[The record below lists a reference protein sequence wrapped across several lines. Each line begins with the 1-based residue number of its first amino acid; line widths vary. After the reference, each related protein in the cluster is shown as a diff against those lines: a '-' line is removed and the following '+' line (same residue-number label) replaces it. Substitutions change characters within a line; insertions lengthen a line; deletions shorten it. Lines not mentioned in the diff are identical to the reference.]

1 MKPELLAARRT
12 AAVQAFPETIPDLPL
27 EELRARLGRERVYK
41 LSFNENPYG
50 PSPAAV
56 RAVQEAAASM
66 HRYPDSYGRALCQE
80 LADFYRLSPEQI
92 LLANGADEII
102 NLVALAFLDPG
113 DEVIIPSPTFGSY
126 AAAAHLAG
134 AVPVTV
140 PLNDYHIDLEKVAA
154 AVTEKTKLIFICNP
168 NNPTG
173 TAFPASEL
181 LPFLRRLPERVL
193 VAVDEA
199 YNEYTDDPAGYT
211 AIPFLGAEPRLLVMR
226 TFSKIYGLAA
236 ARVGY
241 LLADA
246 GLVARVHRV
255 RPPFNAGVLGQA
267 AALAAFRD
275 RTYVETMRRYN
286 REQRQWLTEQ
296 LSACGWK
303 VVPSQSNFLLVD
315 TGEDGRGVFD
325 YLVERG
331 IIVRPGHGFNLPT
344 CLRIT
349 VGRPEENRALVEAL
363 MAKNSRRS

>member
-1 MKPELLAARRT
+1 MKLELLAARRT
-12 AAVQAFPETIPDLPL
+12 AAVQAFPVELPDLPL
-27 EELRARLGRERVYK
+27 DELRARLGREQVYK

-56 RAVQEAAASM
+56 KAVQEAAAAL
-66 HRYPDSYGRALCQE
+66 HRYPDSYGRALCRE
-80 LADFYRLSPEQI
+80 LATFYRLSPEQF
-92 LLANGADEII
+92 LLANGADEVI

-113 DEVIIPSPTFGSY
+113 DEVVIPSPTFGSY

-134 AVPVTV
+134 AVPVPV
-140 PLNDYHIDLEKVAA
+140 PLTGYCIDLEKVAA

-173 TAFPASEL
+173 TAFPAPEL

-199 YNEYTDDPAGYT
+199 YNEYTDDPAKYT
-211 AIPFLGAEPRLLVMR
+211 AVPLINAEPRLLVMR

-241 LLADA
+241 LIAAA

-275 RTYVETMRRYN
+275 RSYVETMRKYN

-296 LSACGWK
+296 LTTCGWK
-303 VVPSQSNFLLVD
+303 VIPSQSNFLLVD
-315 TGEDGRGVFD
+315 TGEDSRGVYH
-325 YLVERG
+325 YLVEQG
-331 IIVRPGHGFNLPT
+331 IIVRPGHGFNLPN

-349 VGRPEENRALVEAL
+349 VGRPEENRALVETL
-363 MAKNSRRS
+363 MSKNTSRS